1 MHARRALVPHAFTAI
16 WIACLA
22 AGLIL
27 LAGFG
32 YGMWKGVSDQN
43 HLNQVWQQ
51 QQIQSP
57 TARPTLDPSLK
68 RPVGGIDFAIRVP
81 KLHYFA
87 AIREGVGSGVL
98 YAGPGH
104 YPTTRWP
111 GDPGTVGVAAH
122 NVYWINFPQL
132 KSGDEIDLETR
143 YGNYRYHVV
152 GAEIVEPDNRT
163 ALVADAAGYNLAL
176 TTCWPLWAGAFAT
189 QRYVIHATQFW
200 PSPPH
205 TGARDLNGG

>member
-1 MHARRALVPHAFTAI
+1 MHARRALVAHAFIAI

-27 LAGFG
+27 LASFG

-51 QQIQSP
+51 QMQSP
-57 TARPTLDPSLK
+57 TPRPSLNPSLK
-68 RPVGGIDFAIRVP
+68 RPVGGVDFAIRVP

-122 NVYWINFPQL
+122 NVYWINFPEL

-143 YGNYRYHVV
+143 YGTYRYQVV
-152 GAEIVEPDNRT
+152 SAEIVQPDNRT
-163 ALVADAAGYNLAL
+163 ALVADADGYNLAL

-205 TGARDLNGG
+205 SGAQPNPG

>member
-1 MHARRALVPHAFTAI
+1 MHARRALVPYAFTAI

-27 LAGFG
+27 MASFG

-43 HLNQVWQQ
+43 QLNQVWQQ
-51 QQIQSP
+51 QQVQSP

-87 AIREGVGSGVL
+87 AIREGVGTGVL

-104 YPTTRWP
+104 YPATRWP

-122 NVYWINFPQL
+122 NVYWINFPEL

-143 YGNYRYHVV
+143 YGTYRYQVV
-152 GAEIVEPDNRT
+152 SAEIVEPNNRT

-189 QRYVIHATQFW
+189 QRYVIHATQFS

-205 TGARDLNGG
+205 TGAR

>member
-1 MHARRALVPHAFTAI
+1 MHARRAVVAHAFTAI

-27 LAGFG
+27 LASFG

-43 HLNQVWQQ
+43 HLNQEWQQ
-51 QQIQSP
+51 QQIQIQIQTP
-57 TARPTLDPSLK
+57 TARATLDPSLK

-87 AIREGVGSGVL
+87 AIKEGVGSGVL

-122 NVYWINFPQL
+122 NVYWINFPEL

-143 YGNYRYHVV
+143 YGTFKYQVV
-152 GAEIVEPDNRT
+152 SAEIVEPNNRT

-205 TGARDLNGG
+205 TGLR